1 MIVEIWEDVVC
12 PWCYIGERRLKT
24 ALGRFSHRDDV
35 EIVRRSFELNPAA
48 PAKSKQTVT
57 AMLTRKYGLS
67 PEEAVRR
74 GKQMAELAAAEGLTM
89 RPDRFVANTR
99 DAHRLLHLASERG
112 LQAPLAERL
121 FSAYFSEGRDVSDP
135 DALVQIAGEAGIEE
149 EEARAALT
157 GHAYL
162 EQVEADEREARELG
176 ANGVPFFVIDRRYGI
191 SGAQPVEAFLQA
203 LEQAWTEGKQVP
215 AAKAAGITQV

>member
-1 MIVEIWEDVVC
+1 
-12 PWCYIGERRLKT
+12 
-24 ALGRFSHRDDV
+24 
-35 EIVRRSFELNPAA
+35 
-48 PAKSKQTVT
+48 
-57 AMLTRKYGLS
+57 MLTRKYGLS